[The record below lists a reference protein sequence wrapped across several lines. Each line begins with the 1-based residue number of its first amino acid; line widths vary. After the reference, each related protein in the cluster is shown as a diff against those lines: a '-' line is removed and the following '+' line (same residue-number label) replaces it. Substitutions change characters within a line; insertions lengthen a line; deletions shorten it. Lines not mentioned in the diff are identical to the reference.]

1 MELNEKFVQVMKGP
15 ICQAWQAIAEE
26 GIEASNAEALE
37 MAIDADRL
45 ATFVSQDANDLLK
58 EAIKEHGYKKVFD
71 LLKRNISL
79 V

>member
-1 MELNEKFVQVMKGP
+1 MKLNDTFAQTMRGP

-26 GIEASNAEALE
+26 GIEATNAEAIE

-45 ATFVSQDANDLLK
+45 ATFHSQEANDMLY
-58 EAIKEHGYKKVFD
+58 EAIKEHGYKPVLD
-71 LLKRNISL
+71 LLKKNISL